1 MIQKQASK
9 HPNDM
14 QALVPLPLLLF
25 SPVQINENAARLRD
39 QAA

>member
-14 QALVPLPLLLF
+14 QALVPLPFLF